1 MRIFKRCLLKQQTY
15 FQWWSHSEQLRRLGG
30 SPNLSLYIFSMCVAA
45 SLFSHSVVHIAIL
58 SPLALMLTITLHT
71 SSLQSSKD
79 SPIRHTSVS
88 SQKQSR
94 SLHLCYLFRVI
105 SHRLPHLFFTS
116 SHIDSIPSFKNEQS
130 QPGIK
135 LLDNWIWLYR
145 AQKFSTISNL
155 DINQRFACQ
164 VLLLS
169 FLKTPECPS
178 VL

>member
-1 MRIFKRCLLKQQTY
+1 MKTRKIMIYINIFLKKQFCSQLSILKVKNSKTY
-15 FQWWSHSEQLRRLGG
+15 
-30 SPNLSLYIFSMCVAA
+30 PICVTA

-88 SQKQSR
+88 SQKHSR

-169 FLKTPECPS
+169 FFKKPECPS